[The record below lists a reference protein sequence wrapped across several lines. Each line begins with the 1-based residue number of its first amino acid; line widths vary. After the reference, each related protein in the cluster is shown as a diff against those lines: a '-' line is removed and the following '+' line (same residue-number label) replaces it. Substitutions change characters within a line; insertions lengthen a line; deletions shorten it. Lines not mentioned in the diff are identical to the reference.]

1 MKILLSI
8 FFLCLGYFSVI
19 AQTDSMMVDTI
30 LIQRKIQ
37 QAPESLQKLMKE
49 ITEEA
54 SKGVNNDA
62 DLEIDGLL
70 FDETRTKSG
79 KDFYD
84 FFYTGWEAPV
94 NAHNYSIFISE
105 KPYRLTTTMIEI
117 SINET
122 LVYQSFLQPRSEYI
136 EMLAE
141 QAVAQTQMYL
151 QNYEEIV
158 RQLDGDDRSGSGIY

>member
-1 MKILLSI
+1 MIKIVYILL
-8 FFLCLGYFSVI
+8 FLIPALNGYS
-19 AQTDSMMVDTI
+19 QTDTLQVKKELKEAPQSLKK
-30 LIQRKIQ
+30 LI
-37 QAPESLQKLMKE
+37 EE
-49 ITEEA
+49 ITANETEKVEE
-54 SKGVNNDA
+54 DA
-62 DLEIDGLL
+62 DIEIDGLL
-70 FDETRTKSG
+70 FDETKTKSG
-79 KDFYD
+79 RDFYD
-84 FFYTGWEAPV
+84 FFYTGWETPA
-94 NAHNYSIFISE
+94 NARNYSIFITE

-122 LVYQSFLQPRSEYI
+122 LVYQSFLQPRSDYI

>member
-1 MKILLSI
+1 MKVLISIFVLSI
-8 FFLCLGYFSVI
+8 AYYSVE
-19 AQTDSMMVDTI
+19 AQTDSTKVDTI
-30 LIQRKIQ
+30 AIQKKIQ
-37 QAPESLQKLMKE
+37 QAPESLQNLLKE

-54 SKGVNNDA
+54 SKGVKNDA
-62 DLEIDGLL
+62 DIEIDGLL

-94 NAHNYSIFISE
+94 NAHNYSIFITE

-122 LVYQSFLQPRSEYI
+122 LVYQSFLQPRGEYI

-158 RQLDGDDRSGSGIY
+158 REMDGDDRSGSGIY